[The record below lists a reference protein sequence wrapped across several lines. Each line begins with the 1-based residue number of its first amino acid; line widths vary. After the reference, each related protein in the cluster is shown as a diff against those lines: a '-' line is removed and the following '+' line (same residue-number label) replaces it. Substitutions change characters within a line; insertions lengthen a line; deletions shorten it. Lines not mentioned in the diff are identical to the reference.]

1 MSHKIVRAI
10 YDDDDVL
17 LKAVKEVRDNG
28 NHIEEVFTPFPVH
41 GLDKAMG
48 LAPTKLAITAFIYGL
63 IGLFFSVWMMNYM
76 MIQDWPQNIGG
87 KPSFA
92 YYQNMPAFVPIM
104 FEMTVF
110 FAAHLM
116 VITFY
121 MRSKIWPFQTA
132 SNPDPRTTDDK
143 FLMEVTLEGNED
155 DLTSFLTKTGATEV
169 SIAENHDNH

>member
-1 MSHKIVRAI
+1 MSNKVIQAM

-17 LKAVKEVRDNG
+17 IKAVKETRAAHH
-28 NHIEEVFTPFPVH
+28 HIEEVYTPFPMH
-41 GLDKAMG
+41 GLDRVMG
-48 LAPTKLAITAFIYGL
+48 LEDTKIAITAFIDGL
-63 IGLFFSVWMMNYM
+63 IGLSFAVWMLKYM

-87 KPSFA
+87 KPSFTF
-92 YYQNMPAFVPIM
+92 YENMPAFVPIM

-143 FLMEVTLEGNED
+143 FVMEVSIHGNED
-155 DLTSFLTKTGATEV
+155 ELASFLKETGAIEIKV
-169 SIAENHDNH
+169 ADKHE

>member
-1 MSHKIVRAI
+1 MSNKVIQAM

-17 LKAVKEVRDNG
+17 IKAVKETRAAHH
-28 NHIEEVFTPFPVH
+28 HIEEVYTPFPVH
-41 GLDKAMG
+41 GLDRAMG
-48 LAPTKLAITAFIYGL
+48 LEDTRIAITAFMYGL
-63 IGLFFSVWMMNYM
+63 VGLSFAVWMLNYM

-87 KPSFA
+87 KPSFSFHE
-92 YYQNMPAFVPIM
+92 NMPAFVPIM

-121 MRSKIWPFQTA
+121 MRSKIWPFQKA

-143 FLMEVTLEGNED
+143 FVMEVAIHGNED
-155 DLTSFLTKTGATEV
+155 ELTSFLKETGAIEIKV
-169 SIAENHDNH
+169 ADKHQ